1 MTSSPALEANLAPR
15 PVASGW
21 GVPLALFALAGF
33 SGFLAERA
41 FAQYLESQIGAPFS
55 YLLGFALGALAAAAL
70 LLGGRFRQP
79 LRAFGIAQLAAGSL
93 SIAFSYCIDWLPAP
107 FSLLLVLAAAGFLG
121 ASFPLIVHSSP
132 RTRWIRVYAAN
143 LVGALAASLAAPFLI
158 MPLLGPRGALW
169 VCFALG
175 AGICGVAAARSGTV
189 TAAAPSLPSVGP
201 EIRGLLAGSFGSGAI
216 VFTLAAIWTHLSA
229 AALGSSVYALAWMLA
244 ALSLGLFAGA
254 WLAERTAIRWSTLFQ
269 CAALLL
275 AAQLVLWDRVPVLLR
290 FQNSFYL
297 AELCRLAVAILLI
310 TPPAAVLGLI
320 YPRLLASP
328 HIEGAGK
335 AYLAGYMSAAH
346 GLGWLAGA
354 LSCLFGL
361 LPLAGS
367 EVALKG
373 LVLLSAIVW
382 VGFLVREPL
391 PRKRLVAAAAV
402 GAIVVI
408 VLLGRWWN
416 WGMLTGGPG
425 KYPHAPLSKDVRFL
439 PPSLVF
445 KQEDVRGGFTTVV
458 EQTVVSGET
467 ARTVRT
473 LFANGVPRGDDNPD
487 SEPTQSQSRAYA
499 LASQFVPDRDRA
511 LLIGLGTGRAAAALR
526 QLGYRQISVAE
537 FAPGIVQGARECF
550 SGFNE
555 GILGDPR
562 VQLYVDEGRNVLLA
576 DRRAPYD
583 LIAVE
588 LTDLYTR
595 EFYQLAH
602 SRLRSGGVLQQ
613 PLELDRLGAGEI
625 ASQLATARSVFRY
638 VGVWYFGGQGTLV
651 ASGHPLAPGEDAPLL
666 DAGGV
671 ARLVAAGHPRIDTV
685 HNRWL
690 DYAAPRYRP
699 SGHDWVTHNLEY
711 LRGYR

>member
-1 MTSSPALEANLAPR
+1 MTSTPALEANLAPR

-21 GVPLALFALAGF
+21 GVPLALYALAGC
-33 SGFLAERA
+33 SGFLAEQA
-41 FAQYLESQIGAPFS
+41 FAQYLPSQIGAPFAD
-55 YLLGFALGALAAAAL
+55 LVGFGLGAFSAAIL
-70 LLGGRFRQP
+70 LLRGRVRRP

-93 SIAFSYCIDWLPAP
+93 SLAFSYSVDWLPAP
-107 FSLLLVLAAAGFLG
+107 FALLLVLATGGFLG
-121 ASFPLIVHSSP
+121 AAFPLIVQSSP
-132 RTRWIRVYAAN
+132 KTRWTQAYAAN
-143 LVGALAASLAAPFLI
+143 LSGALAASLAVPFLI
-158 MPLLGPRGALW
+158 MPLAGPRGALW

-175 AGICGVAAARSGTV
+175 AGICGVAAAWSGTV
-189 TAAAPSLPSVGP
+189 TPAAPSAPSFAP
-201 EIRGLLAGSFGSGAI
+201 EVRLLLAGSFASGAA
-216 VFTLAAIWTHLSA
+216 VFALAVIWAHLSA
-229 AALGSSVYALAWMLA
+229 GALGSSVYALAWMLA

-254 WLAERTAIRWSTLFQ
+254 WLADRTAIRWSNLFQ

-275 AAQLVLWDRVPVLLR
+275 AAQLVLWDRVSVLLR
-290 FQNSFYL
+290 FPNSFYL
-297 AELCRLAVAILLI
+297 AELCKLGAAIVLI
-310 TPPAAVLGLI
+310 APPAAVLGLI

-328 HIEGAGK
+328 HLQGEGK
-335 AYLAGYMSAAH
+335 AHLAGYMCAAN
-346 GLGWLAGA
+346 GLGCLAGA
-354 LSCLFGL
+354 LSCLFAL

-373 LVLLSAIVW
+373 LVLLLALSWI
-382 VGFLVREPL
+382 GFLRREPL
-391 PRKRLVAAAAV
+391 ARRRLAAAAVV

-425 KYPHAPLSKDVRFL
+425 KYRHANPSKEMRYL

-458 EQTVVSGET
+458 EQTVVTGET

-487 SEPTQSQSRAYA
+487 SEPTQSQSEAYA
-499 LASQFVPDRDRA
+499 PASQFVPDRGRA

-537 FAPGIVQGARECF
+537 LAPGMVQAARECF

-562 VQLYVDEGRNVLLA
+562 VELYMDDGRSVLLA
-576 DRRAPYD
+576 GRRAPYD

-588 LTDLYTR
+588 LTDLYAR
-595 EFYQLAH
+595 EFYELAH
-602 SRLRSGGVLQQ
+602 GRLRSGGVFQQ
-613 PLELDRLGAGEI
+613 PLELDRFGAREI

-638 VGVWYFGGQGTLV
+638 VGVWYYGGQGMLV
-651 ASGHPLAPGEDAPLL
+651 AADHPLAAGEIAPLL
-666 DAGGV
+666 DADGV
-671 ARLVAAGHPRIDTV
+671 ARLVAGEHPRIDTD

-690 DYAAPRYRP
+690 EYAAPRAQS
-699 SGHDWVTHNLEY
+699 SGPDRVAHNLEF
-711 LRGYR
+711 LRRYR